1 MFKLL
6 HDEAISKYN
15 DVIEASEKSAHITDA
30 LINAK
35 QRLSKM
41 RCKMGVINVGGFTEL
56 EKSANYDLVEDAVKA
71 CESAYLYGYV
81 PGQSISIRTAIKK

>member
-1 MFKLL
+1 
-6 HDEAISKYN
+6 
-15 DVIEASEKSAHITDA
+15 
-30 LINAK
+30 
-35 QRLSKM
+35 
-41 RCKMGVINVGGFTEL
+41 MGVINVGGFTEL

>member
-1 MFKLL
+1 MTTDINGRKIEYEPEEFLGRVSNMVIGENSTTISGFVNKNESMFKLL

-35 QRLSKM
+35 QKT
-41 RCKMGVINVGGFTEL
+41 F
-56 EKSANYDLVEDAVKA
+56 
-71 CESAYLYGYV
+71 
-81 PGQSISIRTAIKK
+81 

>member
-1 MFKLL
+1 MLFR
-6 HDEAISKYN
+6 S
-15 DVIEASEKSAHITDA
+15 
-30 LINAK
+30 NAK

-81 PGQSISIRTAIKK
+81 PGQSISIRTAIKKIMENNENRDKIQLKW

>member
-1 MFKLL
+1 M
-6 HDEAISKYN
+6 
-15 DVIEASEKSAHITDA
+15 EASEKSAHITDA

-56 EKSANYDLVEDAVKA
+56 EKSANYDLTT
-71 CESAYLYGYV
+71 S
-81 PGQSISIRTAIKK
+81 